1 MSRGADK
8 VKASAVIGGD
18 IPGLVRLL
26 SSPSGMTR
34 LHARE
39 ALVAAGDPA
48 VDALVEALKDER
60 DVVRWEAAKAL
71 VSLPSPRAAP
81 ALVATLEDEEFD
93 IRWLAAE
100 ALIALGTEGLGAL
113 LEALEEHAGSVW
125 LREGAYHALRH
136 ISDGS
141 NENVVLPVLAALEH
155 YDPEVVVPFAA
166 TDAIAKLKHEDIQ
179 SDRRKEKRP

>member
-1 MSRGADK
+1 MNRGADR

-18 IPGLVRLL
+18 IPALVRLL

-39 ALVAAGDPA
+39 ALVAAGDA
-48 VDALVEALKDER
+48 AMDALIEALKDER

-71 VSLPSPRAAP
+71 VSLPKPRAAP

-100 ALIALGTEGLGAL
+100 ALIALGTEGLGAV

-125 LREGAYHALRH
+125 LREGAYHVLRH
-136 ISDGS
+136 ISDGT

-166 TDAIAKLKHEDIQ
+166 TDALEKLKRKSTQ
-179 SDRRKEKRP
+179 SGRGKEERR